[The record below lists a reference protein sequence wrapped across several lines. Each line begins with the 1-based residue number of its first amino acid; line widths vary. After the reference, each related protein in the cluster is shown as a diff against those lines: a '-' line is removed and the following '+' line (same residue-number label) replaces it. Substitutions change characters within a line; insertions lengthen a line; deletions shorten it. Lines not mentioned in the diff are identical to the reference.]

1 VKVEGRIFLAVA
13 IFLFGADIVYWLLS
27 KDPTGTT
34 ALGLSGGLS
43 ILIAYFLLFQS
54 RRIELR
60 PEDRGDATIEEGAGE
75 LGFFSPG
82 SVWPI
87 VVAFA
92 ATVASMGVVFGL
104 WLFFVGA
111 FVLVIGLCGL
121 MFEYYVHRPASD

>member
-1 VKVEGRIFLAVA
+1 MKVEGRIFLGVAV
-13 IFLFGADIVYWLLS
+13 FLFAADIVYWYLS

-43 ILIAYFLLFQS
+43 ILIAYYLLYTS
-54 RRIELR
+54 RRMEPR
-60 PEDRGDATIEEGAGE
+60 PEDRADATIEEGAGE

-92 ATVASMGVVFGL
+92 ATVASMGIIFGL

-111 FVLVIGLCGL
+111 FVLVIGLSGL